1 MANAVRSYKD
11 LVAWQKSM
19 DLVTAVYRASQG
31 FPKEEIFGLVS
42 QIRRAAVSVP
52 SNIAEGHARTSKK
65 EFQYF
70 LSNAR
75 GSLAELETQLTIAHQ
90 LAYIDET
97 GINQLLDRLGEVGRI
112 LNGLLAALKR
122 SSKSRISPNP

>member
-19 DLVTAVYRASQG
+19 DLATAVYRASQG

-42 QIRRAAVSVP
+42 QIRHAAVSVP

-65 EFQYF
+65 KFQYF

-90 LAYIDET
+90 LAYIDKT

-122 SSKSRISPNP
+122 SSK

>member
-1 MANAVRSYKD
+1 MANEVRSYKD

-31 FPKEEIFGLVS
+31 FPQEEIFGLVS
-42 QIRRAAVSVP
+42 QIRRSAVSVP
-52 SNIAEGHARTSKK
+52 SNIAEGHASTSRK

-75 GSLAELETQLTIAHQ
+75 GSLAKLETQLTIAHQ

-97 GINQLLDRLGEVGRI
+97 VINQILDRLGEVGRI
-112 LNGLLAALKR
+112 LNGLLTAVKR
-122 SSKSRISPNP
+122 SSKSE

>member
-1 MANAVRSYKD
+1 MANEVRSYKD

-19 DLVTAVYRASQG
+19 DLGAAVYRASQG

-42 QIRRAAVSVP
+42 QTRRAAVSVP
-52 SNIAEGHARTSKK
+52 SNIAEGHARTSQK

-90 LAYIDET
+90 LAYRDET
-97 GINQLLDRLGEVGRI
+97 VINQLLDRLGEV
-112 LNGLLAALKR
+112 
-122 SSKSRISPNP
+122 

>member
-1 MANAVRSYKD
+1 MANEVRSYKD

-52 SNIAEGHARTSKK
+52 SNIAEGHARTLKK

-75 GSLAELETQLTIAHQ
+75 GSLAE
-90 LAYIDET
+90 
-97 GINQLLDRLGEVGRI
+97 
-112 LNGLLAALKR
+112 
-122 SSKSRISPNP
+122 

>member
-1 MANAVRSYKD
+1 MANEVRSYKD
-11 LVAWQKSM
+11 LMAWQKSM
-19 DLVTAVYRASQG
+19 DLVTAVYRASQR

-52 SNIAEGHARTSKK
+52 SIIAEGHARTSKK

-75 GSLAELETQLTIAHQ
+75 GSLAE
-90 LAYIDET
+90 
-97 GINQLLDRLGEVGRI
+97 
-112 LNGLLAALKR
+112 
-122 SSKSRISPNP
+122 